1 MPFYTDQ
8 LNRIIE
14 INELPKRIIS
24 LVPSQTELL
33 FALGLEEEV
42 IGITKFCVHPHTWFR
57 NKTRA
62 GGTKSVNPDTVISLL
77 PDLII
82 ANKEENSKEQIEA
95 LEKIAP
101 VWISDICDAKDAL
114 SMIKSIGEI
123 TGRAGSAANLI
134 YQIEKE
140 WTILQTFV
148 SKNKT
153 RNVRTAYLIWK
164 APFMAAGGNTFI
176 DEMLRLNG
184 LDNVFA
190 GLERY
195 PVIDIAQL
203 KNNHTELVLL
213 SSEPYP
219 FNQTHQEELQKALP
233 GIRIL
238 LADGEMFSWYGSRML
253 PAVGYFQELQQ
264 LIHNANV

>member
-8 LNRIIE
+8 LNRVIE
-14 INELPKRIIS
+14 LKEFPKRIIS

-33 FALGLEEEV
+33 FDLGLEKEV
-42 IGITKFCVHPHTWFR
+42 IGITKFCVHPHEWFR
-57 NKTRA
+57 NKTRV
-62 GGTKSVNPDTVISLL
+62 GGTKSVNPDAVMSLQ

-82 ANKEENSKEQIEA
+82 ANKEENIKEQVEA

-101 VWISDICDAKDAL
+101 VWISDICNTKDAL

-140 WTILQTFV
+140 WTALQTFV

-153 RNVRTAYLIWK
+153 RKLRTAYLIWK
-164 APFMAAGGNTFI
+164 EPYMAAGGNTFI
-176 DEMLRLNG
+176 DEVLQLNG
-184 LDNVFA
+184 LNNVFA
-190 GLERY
+190 ELERY
-195 PVIDIAQL
+195 PAIDMEQL

-213 SSEPYP
+213 ASEPYP
-219 FNQTHQEELQKALP
+219 FNQAHQEELQKALP

-253 PAVGYFQELQQ
+253 PAAGYFQELQQ
-264 LIHNANV
+264 LIHNTNV